1 MLEASERNFGKG
13 IISVSSL
20 MNKMRTERLGKMKIL
35 GDFDKSDCRGLVG
48 IKATRELKVTK

>member
-1 MLEASERNFGKG
+1 MKEILGKE
-13 IISVSSL
+13 SFLCLVL

-48 IKATRELKVTK
+48 IKATRELKVMK